1 MVELD
6 LCCSFLEEHYI
17 NELPPTV
24 RCFKLSSHP
33 KITWVAIYRKNS
45 HLSKAARFVMELAEQ
60 YWKER

>member
-17 NELPPTV
+17 NELPTTV